1 MTPTYAANG
10 QHQAHRVQHRG
21 GDRAAVEGVLDA
33 VVATEKA
40 PLIGAHF
47 AQVEGRQG
55 QASCGRRDEREG
67 NRSGAGGS
75 GKVSG
80 VRRGTNRRGGRRP
93 RGLVKNITKTLQM
106 FYFNLCIIQLIMQI
120 CFQMPL
126 KERIIVS
133 GLILSMET
141 AISLASVPF

>member
-1 MTPTYAANG
+1 MIAAAVDKSTCLQCVGARRPPTTPQCPVTPTYAANG

-67 NRSGAGGS
+67 TSQAREE
-75 GKVSG
+75 VG
-80 VRRGTNRRGGRRP
+80 VRRGAKPRDRRRGFERVGP
-93 RGLVKNITKTLQM
+93 RQK
-106 FYFNLCIIQLIMQI
+106 
-120 CFQMPL
+120 
-126 KERIIVS
+126 
-133 GLILSMET
+133 
-141 AISLASVPF
+141 

>member
-21 GDRAAVEGVLDA
+21 GDRAAVEGVADA

-40 PLIGAHF
+40 PLIGPHF

-67 NRSGAGGS
+67 GVRNGTGRSGKGRQQ
-75 GKVSG
+75 V
-80 VRRGTNRRGGRRP
+80 VLRRTS
-93 RGLVKNITKTLQM
+93 
-106 FYFNLCIIQLIMQI
+106 
-120 CFQMPL
+120 
-126 KERIIVS
+126 RILNFI
-133 GLILSMET
+133 
-141 AISLASVPF
+141 F